1 MSDGKVVSA
10 SAPGKIILFGEHA
23 VVYGRPA
30 IAAPLTDVR
39 ATAVLLGFYALRTKG
54 SKLWWGLALG
64 MLVLGINKQQDT
76 IGLLT
81 SLGRGEIWS
90 AGWYLNRSPIQVL
103 AVAALLLLI
112 VLLGLLAIRLLRPST
127 TLEWMALSGFF
138 FLLGFVSIRAISLH
152 VVDAFLFTPVFGLYP
167 NWLVE
172 LGGISLVA
180 IAAVLTLLKSD
191 YPILKT

>member
-1 MSDGKVVSA
+1 
-10 SAPGKIILFGEHA
+10 
-23 VVYGRPA
+23 
-30 IAAPLTDVR
+30 
-39 ATAVLLGFYALRTKG
+39 
-54 SKLWWGLALG
+54 
-64 MLVLGINKQQDT
+64 
-76 IGLLT
+76 
-81 SLGRGEIWS
+81 
-90 AGWYLNRSPIQVL
+90 VL

>member
-1 MSDGKVVSA
+1 MVWITVVA
-10 SAPGKIILFGEHA
+10 
-23 VVYGRPA
+23 YW
-30 IAAPLTDVR
+30 
-39 ATAVLLGFYALRTKG
+39 ATAILLGFYALRTKG

-81 SLGRGEIWS
+81 SFGRGEIWS
-90 AGWYLNRSPIQVL
+90 AGWYLNRGPVQL
-103 AVAALLLLI
+103 LTGAALLILI
-112 VLLGLLAIRLLRPST
+112 VLLGLLAIRFLHPSN

-138 FLLGFVSIRAISLH
+138 FLLCFVSIRAVSLH
-152 VVDAFLFTPVFGLYP
+152 VVDAFLFTPVFGFYP

-180 IAAVLTLLKSD
+180 IAAVLTLRKSG